1 MEQIKRKVIYLNK
14 IILIV
19 IILLAIFNS
28 VAVAQPSNLSDREL
42 LVQLYSKV
50 EGIENSMNKI
60 VDNSELVQ
68 RNIVNLDKRVTKN
81 EINIDSFCESL
92 DAIMKKWTILL
103 SFFLTLLVGVIVSI
117 IARFMNGRKVRT

>member
-1 MEQIKRKVIYLNK
+1 MIYLNK